1 MRPLTTGLLAALS
14 LAVLAG
20 LGAGARAYH
29 RDMTLA
35 RAALVGRSQVVETAF
50 GPVEYAEAGQGPAVL
65 IIHGSGGGF
74 DQGLAFSEP
83 LRGVRRIAPSRFGYL
98 QSPMPAGATPEMQA
112 DALAELLSELGVDQ
126 AVILG
131 GSAGALSATQLAI
144 RHPNL
149 CQGLVLVAPA
159 LYAPDRPPGARAPA
173 SPLVDALIQGAL
185 GSDLVFWL
193 GMKTAPDLMTRTVL
207 GTYPALLAT
216 ASAGER
222 RRAREILFHILPISR
237 RRDGLIM
244 DGATSGAPPPYDLNQ
259 IACPVLA
266 IAARDDLY
274 GTDRAAAHVAQR
286 APFAE
291 LVMFEDGGHLWIGHD
306 QALWA
311 AVSAFISAQAP
322 AAP

>member
-20 LGAGARAYH
+20 LGVGARAYQL
-29 RDMTLA
+29 DMVQA
-35 RAALVGRSQVVETAF
+35 RAALARRSQLADTTF

-83 LRGVRRIAPSRFGYL
+83 LKGVRRIAPSRFGYL
-98 QSPMPAGATPEMQA
+98 QSPMPADATPEMQA
-112 DALAELLSELGVDQ
+112 DALAELLTALGVDK

-131 GSAGALSATQLAI
+131 GSAGALSATQLAL
-144 RHPNL
+144 RHPEL
-149 CQGLVLVAPA
+149 CRGLVLVAPA
-159 LYAPDRPPGARAPA
+159 LYAPDRAPDARAPA
-173 SPLVDALIQGAL
+173 PPVVDALVRGAL

-193 GMKTAPDLMTRTVL
+193 GMKLAPDLMTRTVL
-207 GTYPALLAT
+207 GTDPALLAT
-216 ASAGER
+216 ATASER
-222 RRAREILFHILPISR
+222 RRARDVLAHILPIR
-237 RRDGLIM
+237 PRRDGLIM
-244 DGATSGAPPPYDLNQ
+244 DGATSGAPPPYDLDQ

-274 GTDRAAAHVAQR
+274 GADRAAAHVAQR
-286 APFAE
+286 APSAE
-291 LVMFEDGGHLWIGHD
+291 LIMFEDGGHLWIGHD

-311 AVSAFISAQAP
+311 AVSAFIAAQAP
-322 AAP
+322 PAP

>member
-1 MRPLTTGLLAALS
+1 LRPLTIGLLAALS

-20 LGAGARAYH
+20 LGLGARAYH
-29 RDMTLA
+29 HDMALA
-35 RAALVGRSQVVETAF
+35 YAALVGRSQVVETDF

-83 LRGVRRIAPSRFGYL
+83 LNGVRRIAPSRFGYL
-98 QSPMPAGATPEMQA
+98 QSPMPANATPDMQA

-126 AVILG
+126 VVILG
-131 GSAGALSATQLAI
+131 GSAGALSATQLAL
-144 RHPNL
+144 RHPEL

-173 SPLVDALIQGAL
+173 PPLVDALIRGAL

-193 GMKTAPDLMTRTVL
+193 GMRTAPDLMTRTVL
-207 GTYPALLAT
+207 GTDPALLART
-216 ASAGER
+216 TTSER
-222 RRAREILFHILPISR
+222 RRAREILFHILPISQ

-244 DGATSGAPPPYDLNQ
+244 DGATSGAPPPYDLDQ

-274 GTDRAAAHVAQR
+274 GTDRAAAHVAR
-286 APFAE
+286 TAPDAE
-291 LVMFEDGGHLWIGHD
+291 LLMFADGGHLWIGHD

-311 AVSAFISAQAP
+311 AVAAFIQALP
-322 AAP
+322 QDG

>member
-1 MRPLTTGLLAALS
+1 MRPLTIGLLAALS

-20 LGAGARAYH
+20 LGLGALAYH
-29 RDMTLA
+29 RDMALA
-35 RAALVGRSQVVETAF
+35 RAALVGRSQVVETDF

-83 LRGVRRIAPSRFGYL
+83 LNGVRRIAPSRFGYL
-98 QSPMPAGATPEMQA
+98 QSPMPANATPDMQA

-126 AVILG
+126 VVILG
-131 GSAGALSATQLAI
+131 GSAGALSATQLAL
-144 RHPNL
+144 RHPDL

-173 SPLVDALIQGAL
+173 PPLVDALIRGAL

-193 GMKTAPDLMTRTVL
+193 GMRTAPDLMTRTVL
-207 GTYPALLAT
+207 GTDPALLART
-216 ASAGER
+216 TTSER
-222 RRAREILFHILPISR
+222 RRAREVLFHILPISR

-244 DGATSGAPPPYDLNQ
+244 DGATSGAPPPYDLEQ

-274 GTDRAAAHVAQR
+274 GTDRAAAHVAR
-286 APFAE
+286 TAPAAE
-291 LVMFEDGGHLWIGHD
+291 LLMFADGGHLWIGHD

-311 AVSAFISAQAP
+311 AVAAFVQALP
-322 AAP
+322 QDA